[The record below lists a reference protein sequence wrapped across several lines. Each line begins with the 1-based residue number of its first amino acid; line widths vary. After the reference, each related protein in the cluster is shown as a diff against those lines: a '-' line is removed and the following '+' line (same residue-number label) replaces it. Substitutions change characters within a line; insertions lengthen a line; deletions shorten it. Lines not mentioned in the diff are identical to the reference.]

1 MKVMALKDGL
11 LAPAIGLINRLKYP
25 QKFVLISL
33 CFLLPLGLAMFLL
46 LSEIQGQIRFTQ
58 LEQQGLYY
66 LRPLE
71 QLQRTILGRTVM
83 DSPNLDRQWTSARQG
98 LRVAQTQVGADLNT
112 NNIFQFLDQ
121 SLPVEL
127 PPIITDQAQSWLE
140 AIAVLRTQVGNQSNL
155 ILDPDLDS
163 YYLMDALLLKLP
175 MVQRNL
181 GQLVAMTDRPNPQ
194 SLSSL
199 QESQLLIL
207 KAQLIQLSDALN
219 RNLGVAFL
227 NHPSPDWGHRLGH
240 PLASFSLALQDL
252 DHALTDLLAGKSDVD
267 LSALQAETQWSLF
280 NSFYLWQVLR
290 PELDH
295 LFDQRIQRF
304 HQRQFLLSGF
314 VLSTL
319 AIAVYLFWGFYRSV
333 MQTVVSLSQAAAKM
347 VEGNQAQVVMLQTQD
362 EMAEVVRSFNT
373 VADALCAAEAKY
385 RNIVESSVVGIY
397 QTSVAGQYL
406 TANPMLAQIYGYQS
420 VADLMENLTDISQKL
435 YVEGD
440 RRQQF
445 MDCMARDGKVWGFE
459 SQVYRRDGSTIWIT
473 EAARTLVD
481 DQGQA
486 IGFEGTV
493 VDISQRKADEQEIQR
508 LTQRLKSE
516 NLRLEAEIDIT
527 RQLQQMLMPSEQE
540 LAAVAGLE
548 IAGFMES
555 ASEVGGDYY
564 DVLQTHGQVR
574 ISIGDVTGHGLESS
588 LVMIMAQT
596 ALRTLLEHGE
606 TDPVKLLNAINRTIY
621 ENTRRMGS
629 LKNMTLSVLQYEA
642 GLMRLSGQHEEVLII
657 RHNGDRE
664 QIDTFELGFP
674 LGLEADISHFV
685 TEQEIRLNTG
695 DLAVLYTDGI
705 TEAMND
711 RQQFYGIDRLQ
722 TVLCRHRHQTAEEI
736 RQAAIADLRTFAG
749 NQPLTDDIT
758 LLILKQQ

>member
-1 MKVMALKDGL
+1 MIWGESL
-11 LAPAIGLINRLKYP
+11 LNPAIGLINRLKYP
-25 QKFVLISL
+25 QKFGLISL
-33 CFLLPLGLAMFLL
+33 CFLLPLGLAIFLL
-46 LSEIQGQIRFTQ
+46 LSEIQGQIQFTQ
-58 LEQQGLYY
+58 LEQQGLSY
-66 LRPLE
+66 LRPLQ
-71 QLQRTILGRTVM
+71 QLQQTLLSQSVVDFSVR
-83 DSPNLDRQWTSARQG
+83 DRQWQLARQG
-98 LRVAQTQVGADLNT
+98 LITVQHQGSDGLNT
-112 NNIFQFLDQ
+112 DNIFQIVDQ
-121 SLPVEL
+121 VLPTTL
-127 PPIITDQAQSWLE
+127 PANPGKQVSAWLE
-140 AIAVLRTQVGNQSNL
+140 AIAILRTQVGNQSNL

-175 MVQRNL
+175 TIQKDLAQLIPLIDHRN
-181 GQLVAMTDRPNPQ
+181 QQP
-194 SLSSL
+194 LSSL

-207 KAQLIQLSDALN
+207 KSQLTQLSDGLN

-227 NHPSPDWGHRLGH
+227 HHGSPDWGNRLGNG
-240 PLASFSLALQDL
+240 LGSLSLSLQDL
-252 DHALTDLLAGKSDVD
+252 DRSLADLLMGTPGLTV
-267 LSALQAETQWSLF
+267 SALNTKNEWALL
-280 NSFYLWQVLR
+280 NSFHLWQVLR
-290 PELDH
+290 PALDH
-295 LFDQRIQRF
+295 LLGQRIQGFR
-304 HQRQFLLSGF
+304 QRQILLSGF

-333 MQTVVSLSQAAAKM
+333 MQTVASLSQAAAKM
-347 VEGNQAQVVMLQTQD
+347 VEGNQAQAVVLQTQD
-362 EMAEVVRSFNT
+362 EMAEVVRSFNAL
-373 VADALCAAEAKY
+373 ADALCAAEAKY
-385 RNIVESSVVGIY
+385 RNIVENSVVGIY
-397 QTSVAGQYL
+397 QTNLAGQYL

-420 VADLMENLTDISQKL
+420 PTDLIENLTDIGHKL
-435 YVEGD
+435 YVQGD

-445 MDCMARDGKVWGFE
+445 MDCMAQDGKVWGFE
-459 SQVYRRDGSTIWIT
+459 SQVYRRDGSTIWIS
-473 EAARTLVD
+473 EAARLLID

-486 IGFEGTV
+486 MGFEGTV
-493 VDISQRKADEQEIQR
+493 VDISQRKADEQEIDR
-508 LTQRLKSE
+508 LTQRLKRE

-540 LAAVAGLE
+540 LAAVAGLD

-564 DVLQTHGQVR
+564 DVLQTNGQVR

-606 TDPVKLLNAINRTIY
+606 TDPVRLLNAINRTIY

-657 RHNGDRE
+657 RHNGDSE

-674 LGLEADISHFV
+674 LGLEADISNFV
-685 TEQEIRLNTG
+685 TEREFHLAPG

-711 RQQFYGIDRLQ
+711 RRQFYGLDRLQ
-722 TVLCRHRHQTAEEI
+722 AVLCHHRHQTAEEI
-736 RQAAIADLRTFAG
+736 RQAAIADLRDFVG